1 MRLGQVPRERLSKAS
16 MLIRGHH
23 ITIVKI
29 IRYLTINITK
39 YFLSSHLSFIT
50 LNAIKKFL
58 INTKS
63 RLYIVLI
70 LIRSNHLLCVATI
83 FLFFSLSSP
92 HQPICFFFSL

>member
-1 MRLGQVPRERLSKAS
+1 

-23 ITIVKI
+23 LTIVKI

-39 YFLSSHLSFIT
+39 YFLSSYLSFIT
-50 LNAIKKFL
+50 LNEIKNFL

-70 LIRSNHLLCVATI
+70 LIRSLS
-83 FLFFSLSSP
+83 FFSL
-92 HQPICFFFSL
+92 